1 MDEAH
6 ETAVRKLLKNAP
18 IPFKVVTETLFK
30 VLTNVIN
37 SSQDPKYLELKR
49 TSTTFSEKIAN
60 CAGGVAFLR
69 AAGFVT
75 DGDVMRLPKPV
86 NVEKLQR
93 SRAILKDAVKQYG
106 AKVQEEQQRENTE
119 AAMKLR
125 DLQEATRKR
134 RSKIDADAAAERA
147 NILRGVQID
156 RDDWSRQRD
165 PNNLR

>member
-18 IPFKVVTETLFK
+18 IPFKIVTETLFK

-37 SSQDPKYLELKR
+37 NPQEPKYLELKR
-49 TSTTFSEKIAN
+49 TSATFSEKISN

-69 AAGFVT
+69 AAGFVM
-75 DGDVMRLPKPV
+75 DGDVMRLQKPIDA
-86 NVEKLQR
+86 EKLQR
-93 SRAILKDAVKQYG
+93 SRVILKDAVRRYG
-106 AKVQEEQQRENTE
+106 ALMQEEQQRENSE

-125 DLQEATRKR
+125 DLQEASRKR
-134 RSKIDADAAAERA
+134 RSKVDADAARERED
-147 NILRGVQID
+147 ILRGVQID